1 MIIDLVKRPVIT
13 EKATRI
19 LEKNQY
25 TFDVEVSLTKPKIK
39 ALIEE
44 VFKVKV
50 VSVNT
55 HRPPRR
61 KRRLGVNQGYRP
73 QCKRV
78 IITLKRGCLIP
89 LVPLD

>member
-25 TFDVEVSLTKPKIK
+25 TFDVELSLTKPKIK
-39 ALIEE
+39 ALIEKA
-44 VFKVKV
+44 FKVEV

-61 KRRLGVNQGYRP
+61 KRRLGTTQGYLPRY
-73 QCKRV
+73 KRA
-78 IITLKRGCLIP
+78 IITLKRGFMIP
-89 LVPLD
+89 LTPF